1 MNFDNMPLHPTLLA
15 NLRTQGLTT
24 PTPIQA
30 EAIPLALAGGNLIG
44 LAQTG
49 TGKTAAFV
57 LPILN
62 RLLAQRGRGTRA
74 LIVTPTRELA
84 EQIHGV
90 VADLAKGSGLRGA
103 TIYGGVAMGPQEQ
116 ALRAGVDLL
125 IACPGR
131 LLDHLGRGTAR
142 LDQVEMVVL
151 DEADRMLDMGF
162 LPAIKRLLSALPAR
176 RQTMLF
182 SATLSSELRELAA
195 ATAPNATTVQIGIV
209 EPANTVTH
217 AIYPVLN
224 ERKTDL
230 LIELL
235 HQTKGGSVLVFTR
248 TKHRANRLS
257 QQLAHDGYRVAA
269 LHSNRSQNQRKV
281 AIDGFRDGRFQVLV
295 ATDIAAR
302 GIDIDRVGHV
312 INYDIPDTP
321 DAYIHRIGRTGRAE
335 RNGDAFTLVTAEDVD
350 DLRAIERTLGSRIE
364 RREVAGFEAPT
375 LPDRAPAS
383 SRQNNGRGPGGRRQ
397 ETGNRQTTGGRW
409 QDTNGRGNAGD
420 KGARG
425 PNARNAPR
433 RSQHH
438 QGRGA

>member
-1 MNFDNMPLHPTLLA
+1 LNFDNMSLHPTLLA
-15 NLRTQGLTT
+15 NLGAQGFTT

-30 EAIPLALAGGNLIG
+30 EAIPVALAGGNLIG

-62 RLLAQRGRGTRA
+62 RLLARRGRGPRA

-90 VADLAKGSGLRGA
+90 VATLAKGSGLRGA

-142 LDQVEMVVL
+142 LEHIEVVVL

-162 LPAIKRLLSALPAR
+162 LPAIKRLLNALPTH

-182 SATLSSELRELAA
+182 SATLSAELRALAA

-209 EPANTVTH
+209 QPANTVTH

-257 QQLAHDGYRVAA
+257 QQLARDGYRVAA

-281 AIDGFRDGRFQVLV
+281 AIDGFRDGRYQVLV

-364 RREVAGFEAPT
+364 RREVQGFEAPI
-375 LPDRAPAS
+375 LPERAPSGAGNK
-383 SRQNNGRGPGGRRQ
+383 RPANAGGGRQTAGSRGTRGHGD
-397 ETGNRQTTGGRW
+397 TGTWGR
-409 QDTNGRGNAGD
+409 REHAH
-420 KGARG
+420 R
-425 PNARNAPR
+425 
-433 RSQHH
+433 
-438 QGRGA
+438 

>member
-1 MNFDNMPLHPTLLA
+1 MHIDKDIDLSFANMPLHPTLLA
-15 NLRTQGLTT
+15 NLRAQGFTT

-57 LPILN
+57 LPILH
-62 RLLAQRGRGTRA
+62 RLLTHRGRGTRA
-74 LIVTPTRELA
+74 LIVAPTRELA
-84 EQIHGV
+84 EQIHDV
-90 VADLAKGSGLRGA
+90 VAILAKGTGLRGA
-103 TIYGGVAMGPQEQ
+103 TIYGGVAMGPQEH

-142 LDQVEMVVL
+142 LDHIETVVL

-162 LPAIKRLLSALPAR
+162 LPAIKRLLAALPPH

-182 SATLSSELRELAA
+182 SATLSAELRDLVE
-195 ATAPNATTVQIGIV
+195 ATAPNATTVQIGMV
-209 EPANTVTH
+209 QPANTVTH
-217 AIYPVLN
+217 AIYPVQH

-235 HQTKGGSVLVFTR
+235 HQTNGGSVLVFTR

-257 QQLAHDGYRVAA
+257 QQLARDGYRVAA

-335 RNGDAFTLVTAEDVD
+335 RNGDAFTLVTVEDVD

-364 RREVAGFEAPT
+364 RREVPGFEAPI
-375 LPDRAPAS
+375 LPERAPAGPGNK
-383 SRQNNGRGPGGRRQ
+383 RQGQVGGRQPAAGDRQQAAGGRRH
-397 ETGNRQTTGGRW
+397 EAGGR
-409 QDTNGRGNAGD
+409 
-420 KGARG
+420 GARG
-425 PNARNAPR
+425 HGDAGARGCREHAHR
-433 RSQHH
+433 
-438 QGRGA
+438 

>member
-1 MNFDNMPLHPTLLA
+1 MALHPILLA
-15 NLRTQGLTT
+15 NLAAQGFTT

-30 EAIPLALAGGNLIG
+30 QAIPVALTGGNLIG

-62 RLLAQRGRGTRA
+62 RLLAHKSRGPRA
-74 LIVTPTRELA
+74 LIVAPTRELA
-84 EQIHGV
+84 EQINDV
-90 VADLAKGSGLRGA
+90 VALLAKGSGLRGA

-142 LDQVEMVVL
+142 LDHVEMVVL

-162 LPAIKRLLSALPAR
+162 LPAIKRVLSALPAR

-182 SATLSSELRELAA
+182 SATLSAELHELAA
-195 ATAPNATTVQIGIV
+195 ATAPNATTVQIGLV
-209 EPANTVTH
+209 QPANTVTH
-217 AIYPVLN
+217 AIYPVQN

-235 HQTKGGSVLVFTR
+235 HQAKGGSVLVFTR

-257 QQLAHDGYRVAA
+257 QQLARDGYRVAA

-281 AIDGFRDGRFQVLV
+281 AIDGFREGRFQVLV

-335 RNGDAFTLVTAEDVD
+335 RSGDAFTLVTVEDVD

-364 RREVAGFEAPT
+364 RRELPGFETPI
-375 LPDRAPAS
+375 LPERAPAKK
-383 SRQNNGRGPGGRRQ
+383 P
-397 ETGNRQTTGGRW
+397 
-409 QDTNGRGNAGD
+409 
-420 KGARG
+420 
-425 PNARNAPR
+425 APR
-433 RSQHH
+433 PQSRSGNTGWGQGHARSQHAGNRH
-438 QGRGA
+438 PQGQRARPQRSVREA